1 MGASTAPPCAQSLQH
16 HEESLEEH
24 MEEKPEQSQNSNV
37 GHAFLWGKELKLS
50 VVSLNPATREGP
62 STEQDFHPKHSRER

>member
-1 MGASTAPPCAQSLQH
+1 
-16 HEESLEEH
+16 